1 MALIRCSECGQMVSD
16 RANVCPKCGSPMYD
30 ESTQYGNVG
39 GRTVYRNEGNGGN
52 KNNGLLYAVIA
63 LLVAALVGGGYY
75 FYDKNKQMENNL
87 AEQQRLQ
94 HIADSTRKAEEE
106 AKKMVEEDAKNN
118 ADEDK
123 KQTGQAKTVSTP
135 PKYYGQV
142 QDKDGYTNIRRGPS
156 TNDPIVRQ
164 YNSGDYL
171 YYTPLSNGWSMVYSG
186 DKASTF
192 MGYMHSSRIVQVNT
206 NSSVGYL
213 SPSSSS
219 APSGGYHRGHLID
232 PKDTYV
238 NVRKGPGT
246 NYPIV
251 IPLDTYTNIYYTK
264 TGSNWYKVYDT
275 RYNYLGYVYYDR
287 IKNDD

>member
-1 MALIRCSECGQMVSD
+1 MALINCSECGQMVSD
-16 RANVCPKCGSPMYD
+16 RANVCPKCGSPIYD
-30 ESTQYGNVG
+30 ESTQYDNAG

-87 AEQQRLQ
+87 AEQQRQQ
-94 HIADSTRKAEEE
+94 HLADSIGKAEEE
-106 AKKMVEEDAKNN
+106 AKKIAEEDAKKK

-123 KQTGQAKTVSTP
+123 TQNGQTNTVTTP

-171 YYTPLSNGWSMVYSG
+171 YYTPLTDGWCMVYSG
-186 DKASTF
+186 DKANTF
-192 MGYMHSSRIVQVNT
+192 MGYMHGSRIVQVNT
-206 NSSVGYL
+206 NSGGSY
-213 SPSSSS
+213 SSSS
-219 APSGGYHRGHLID
+219 SSPAPSGDYHRGYLID

-246 NYPIV
+246 DYPIV
-251 IPLDTYTNIYYTK
+251 RPLDTFTDIYYTK
-264 TGSNWYKVYDT
+264 TGSKWYKVYDT
-275 RYNYLGYVYYDR
+275 NLNYLGYVYYDR
-287 IKNDD
+287 IKNND